1 MEKILLSTTSEL
13 NGWDIVDYADVVS
26 SQIVIGTGVFSDL
39 FAGVTDFMGG
49 NSGSY
54 EKQLKQLNNKALD
67 HLSEQAKSLN
77 ANAVVGIKLDYDE
90 ISGKGKQ
97 MFMLTATGTAVI
109 AKKINTKFIEL
120 DNMLENIID
129 EDLAYGKVEA
139 LPLKRIKID
148 KLLNLLDIKNSLFIE
163 LSQKIF
169 QYYRITGRYSE
180 AEDLLYSMIDKS
192 NYMNK
197 KIWVEEG
204 NIFYKNI
211 LNKTDEELECGNLP
225 RNEVLDGINEL
236 NKKYNFNKV

>member
-13 NGWDIVDYADVVS
+13 NGWDIVEYVDIVS
-26 SQIVIGTGVFSDL
+26 AQIVIGTGVFSDL
-39 FAGVTDFMGG
+39 FAELTDFMGG
-49 NSGSY
+49 NSDSY
-54 EKQLKQLNNKALD
+54 EKQLKQLNNKALSN
-67 HLSEQAKSLN
+67 LSEQAKSLN

-129 EDLAYGKVEA
+129 EDLAYGRVGG

-148 KLLNLLDIKNSLFIE
+148 KLLNLLNYESSILAE
-163 LSQKIF
+163 LNEKIF
-169 QYYRITGRYSE
+169 KYYRITGRYSE
-180 AEDLLYSMIDKS
+180 AEDLLYTMIGKS

-197 KIWVEEG
+197 KRWVEEG

-211 LNKTDEELECGNLP
+211 LNRTDAELESGNLP

-236 NKKYNFNKV
+236 NKKYNFNKT